1 MARGIPAEE
10 ARKLVVRGFFNE
22 LLGKIPVDDLRE
34 RLAGV
39 IEQRLGKVGI

>member
-10 ARKLVVRGFFNE
+10 ARRLVVRGFFNE
-22 LLGKIPVDDLRE
+22 LLGKIPVTELRE

-39 IEQRLGKVGI
+39 IEARLQETDA